1 MNISFV
7 KIRSKILKY
16 KFNLYVKKIY
26 FLRNFNI
33 KSYFRKR
40 LHFVHLGRTGG
51 STIRNCLIRL
61 NNFQKKYY
69 FNYYGHLFKF
79 HHLGKNSKYFFTI
92 RDPINRFISGF
103 NVRKNLAQLENTTD
117 PKKINKYKI
126 SIKEQE
132 SFKNFS
138 SANHLAESIYS
149 NDLSIRN
156 KAMIAMNNIKHIKDT
171 YISSLNK
178 EYLIKNKPF
187 FVIESEKLEE
197 DFFKLCNKLKCKK
210 IDLPLKN
217 ISKNYRKGKD
227 SDDKKL
233 SDLAISN
240 FKKWYKKDIELYK
253 FIITNKNFYNNTQ

>member
-1 MNISFV
+1 
-7 KIRSKILKY
+7 
-16 KFNLYVKKIY
+16 
-26 FLRNFNI
+26 
-33 KSYFRKR
+33 
-40 LHFVHLGRTGG
+40 
-51 STIRNCLIRL
+51 
-61 NNFQKKYY
+61 
-69 FNYYGHLFKF
+69 
-79 HHLGKNSKYFFTI
+79 
-92 RDPINRFISGF
+92 
-103 NVRKNLAQLENTTD
+103 
-117 PKKINKYKI
+117 
-126 SIKEQE
+126 
-132 SFKNFS
+132 
-138 SANHLAESIYS
+138 
-149 NDLSIRN
+149 
-156 KAMIAMNNIKHIKDT
+156 MIAMNNIKHIKDT

-217 ISKNYRKGKD
+217 ISKNYRRGKD